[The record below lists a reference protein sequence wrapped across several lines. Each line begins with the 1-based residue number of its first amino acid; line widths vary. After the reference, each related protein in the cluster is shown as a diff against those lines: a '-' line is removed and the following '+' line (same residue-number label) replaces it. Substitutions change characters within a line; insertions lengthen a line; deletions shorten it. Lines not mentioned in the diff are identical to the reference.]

1 MPEISEKEARK
12 RLEATVKNVNWITHF
27 LGNETQRRDF
37 LEVYRGLHAQL
48 HEGDRLEIEL
58 NLYSYPGRDAL
69 EIPTAN
75 FKIILYP
82 RNGKKEIV
90 YSRDP
95 MVGIGLGNLLYRG
108 QS

>member
-1 MPEISEKEARK
+1 MPEISEEEARG
-12 RLEATVKNVNWITHF
+12 RLEDTVKDVNWITHF
-27 LGNETQRRDF
+27 LGNETKQRDF

-58 NLYSYPGRDAL
+58 NLYSYPGRYAL
-69 EIPTAN
+69 KIPTAN
-75 FKIILYP
+75 FKIILCP

-90 YSRDP
+90 YSRDHTG
-95 MVGIGLGNLLYRG
+95 GIGLGNLLYRG